1 VTPRALWGITSD
13 GFWVVRCTRCKKVMA
28 SDEAIRM
35 NKRWYCQKDA
45 PELDSRIRKL
55 RRDFDKQNGGNQ

>member
-1 VTPRALWGITSD
+1 MLPYHRD
-13 GFWVVRCTRCKKVMA
+13 GFYAVRCTRCRKVMA

-35 NKRWYCQKDA
+35 NKRWYCQTHA

-55 RRDFDKQNGGNQ
+55 RRENGEKNGGNQ